1 MNNIYE
7 NIYRK
12 ALNESKKNIVNNLA
26 NEADIIEITIIN
38 NIATLTKETCNHA
51 FIDRQTLVL
60 RFIKETC
67 ELLDECINITI
78 NIGLHD
84 TYNSNL
90 GIMIFAGEEN
100 TENII
105 IPDYYAMNDYNNIL
119 QKDVICFENKKNN
132 AIFIGSSTGSPDPKY
147 NERLNLCNKYSNN
160 TEIKCYINNFCQIN
174 MNLLK
179 NEYPN
184 YELFSSN
191 HMSIGSQLEY
201 KYIIN
206 VDGNTTTWDR
216 IPWIFNSN
224 SLCLK
229 KKSNQICW
237 YYEFM
242 LKDEHY
248 IEFEDDSSI
257 ETIINTIP
265 INECLRIIK
274 NANQF
279 VNDYLKY
286 TSHKLYMSKLLY
298 YLSIKN
304 TQTND

>member
-7 NIYRK
+7 NICKK
-12 ALNESKKNIVNNLA
+12 ALNESKKYIVNNLA
-26 NEADIIEITIIN
+26 NEDDIIEITIIN
-38 NIATLTKETCNHA
+38 NIATLTKETRNCA
-51 FIDRQTLVL
+51 FTQRQTSVL
-60 RFIKETC
+60 QFINESCK
-67 ELLDECINITI
+67 LLDEYINMTI

-84 TYNSNL
+84 TYHSNL

-105 IPDYYAMNDYNNIL
+105 IPDFYAMNNYNNIL
-119 QKDVICFENKKNN
+119 QKDNICFENKKNK
-132 AIFIGSSTGSPDPKY
+132 AIFIGSSTGNCNPQY
-147 NERLNLCNKYSNN
+147 NERLNLCNKYINN
-160 TEIKCYINNFCQIN
+160 TNINCYINNFCQIN
-174 MNLLK
+174 MNLIT

-184 YELFSSN
+184 YQSFSSGYI
-191 HMSIGSQLEY
+191 SIAKQLEY
-201 KYIIN
+201 KYIIT

-216 IPWIFNSN
+216 IPWVFNSN
-224 SLCLK
+224 SVCLK
-229 KKSNQICW
+229 KKSNQTCW

-248 IEFEDDSSI
+248 IEFEDDSLI

-265 INECLRIIK
+265 INECHRIIK

-279 VNDYLKY
+279 VDDYLKH

-304 TQTND
+304 MQIND